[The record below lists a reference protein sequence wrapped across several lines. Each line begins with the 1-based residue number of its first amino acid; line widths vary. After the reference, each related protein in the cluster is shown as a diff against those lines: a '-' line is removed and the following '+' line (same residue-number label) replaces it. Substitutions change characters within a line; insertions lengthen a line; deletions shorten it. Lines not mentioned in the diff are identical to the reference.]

1 MTAAIEQFDL
11 PDAPIDAGVS
21 LIEAS
26 AGTGKTYNI
35 AGLFVRLLLEGELEA
50 SQILTVTF
58 TDAATKELRDRIG
71 RRLAE
76 AFTTFESGKSNDE
89 FMASLLAKAKSGELD
104 ATASKMRLRLA
115 LAEFDTAPIYT
126 IHSFCQRMLADR
138 AFECGRPFHT
148 ELAQFRF
155 VRRQLGV
162 EGAAAFEGAISQHA
176 LAKTVDGVNGRGI
189 EFRQGQPQ
197 AHLGLSLIHISEPT
211 RRS

>member
-76 AFTTFESGKSNDE
+76 AFTTFESG
-89 FMASLLAKAKSGELD
+89 
-104 ATASKMRLRLA
+104 
-115 LAEFDTAPIYT
+115 
-126 IHSFCQRMLADR
+126 
-138 AFECGRPFHT
+138 
-148 ELAQFRF
+148 
-155 VRRQLGV
+155 
-162 EGAAAFEGAISQHA
+162 
-176 LAKTVDGVNGRGI
+176 
-189 EFRQGQPQ
+189 
-197 AHLGLSLIHISEPT
+197 
-211 RRS
+211 